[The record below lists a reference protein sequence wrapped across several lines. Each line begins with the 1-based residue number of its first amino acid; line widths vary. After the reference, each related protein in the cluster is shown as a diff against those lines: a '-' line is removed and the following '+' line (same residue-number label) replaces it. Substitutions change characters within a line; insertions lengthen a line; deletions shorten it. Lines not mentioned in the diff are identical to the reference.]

1 MQGSRRQRRAA
12 VCGLVFLL
20 CCLAACGDQSGL
32 DSLFADGAATAAHL
46 NSYYEV
52 LGAADLDA
60 WKNQTIYDSLLQVP
74 ANPRMGDTVEQ
85 RIEALKQRA
94 AAARALSHVYSS
106 LAALRDPAALK
117 DVEQAGKNLGD
128 ALGGV
133 KQLPGA
139 AAISSDGFS
148 KAAALLANLHRQK
161 EIQRALPPLNELLG
175 SLSRM
180 FDAEKDVYISIGS
193 NRDELAGHLLE
204 AAVKRKLAAPGA
216 ILPQTLLGAPVTWPS
231 DETSAGTAL
240 AVARITVQRSEHA
253 WSCATQQ
260 TSLLLSA
267 LLNAQQQALSG
278 SGGGLHAL
286 DDDLGQAKACLTEY
300 RFLSKVEK

>member
-148 KAAALLANLHRQK
+148 KAAALLTNLHRQK

-204 AAVKRKLAAPGA
+204 AAVKRK
-216 ILPQTLLGAPVTWPS
+216 LGAPVTWPS